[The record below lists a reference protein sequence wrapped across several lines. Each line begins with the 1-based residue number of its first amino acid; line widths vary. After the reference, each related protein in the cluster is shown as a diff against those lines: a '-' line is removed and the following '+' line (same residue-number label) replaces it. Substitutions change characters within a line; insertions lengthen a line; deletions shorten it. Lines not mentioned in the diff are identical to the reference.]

1 MQDTDITQ
9 NMFRWGIDNMLQKGY
24 GRPILY
30 HVIVSKNN
38 D

>member
-24 GRPILY
+24 GRPILCP
-30 HVIVSKNN
+30 
-38 D
+38 